1 MKKKKIIIISLI
13 LSIVLIGTNKIKAS
27 EIPISNAKYN
37 IYTSLSRDEN
47 ICAKPESYGY
57 KNLDENTDTR
67 ERPYINKIQYLFN
80 AELNANQSYTIT
92 FTQSYNPKTDI
103 IARPDA
109 LIYRIEASTNTSDS
123 GLTANNISSFKC
135 FLTNDKDNNYRVN
148 VTCNVVPLNNVKKI
162 WIEQRHPNC
171 MTYVNYF
178 NTYFLKVNQNTAT
191 EEAINN
197 QTIIIKEGQDKIND
211 SINQDHEY
219 NQNESVSTEEDKN
232 KFNNFEE
239 QEDNLRN
246 GLNLNIEDS
255 QITIDPNANNF
266 IWETINKLRSMSPK
280 IVLLFTSV
288 LSLALMKM
296 ILGR

>member
-103 IARPDA
+103 VARPDA
-109 LIYRIEASTNTSDS
+109 FIYRIEASTTTSDS

-148 VTCNVVPLNNVKKI
+148 VTCNVVTLNNVKKI

-171 MTYVNYF
+171 ITYVNYF
-178 NTYFLKVNQNTAT
+178 NTYFLKVNQNSAT

-246 GLNLNIEDS
+246 GLNLDIEDS